1 MTIRTRF
8 PTPSTLAFALGF
20 TALGAM
26 ASLGA
31 ATPALAQSASGA
43 ATSVPAAAAGTAAP
57 PGESGKGSASGGHH
71 PGSRALNNYLAQL
84 HGSLRITAAEE
95 PSWNSF
101 AQVMRDNAYALG
113 QAYRGR
119 RDKLRSMNAIEDLDS
134 YISVEQARLDGL
146 KRTSAAFS
154 ALYAQMPADQQKV
167 ADALFLEDLPGGP
180 HHKAKGTSD
189 KGKEHKKAHD
199 AAPAAAQ

>member
-8 PTPSTLAFALGF
+8 RNPAPLAFALGL
-20 TALGAM
+20 TALGAL

-31 ATPALAQSASGA
+31 AAPALAQSTSGA
-43 ATSVPAAAAGTAAP
+43 ATSVPAAAAGPAAA
-57 PGESGKGSASGGHH
+57 GGTGDAGGGHH

-95 PSWNSF
+95 PLWNSF
-101 AQVMRDNAYALG
+101 AQVMRDDAYTLG

-119 RDKLRSMNAIEDLDS
+119 REKLRSMTAIEDLDS

-154 ALYAQMPADQQKV
+154 ALYAQMPPDQQKV

-180 HHKAKGTSD
+180 HHRAKG
-189 KGKEHKKAHD
+189 KAEKHKDYKKRHD
-199 AAPAAAQ
+199 AAPAAAN